1 MINKE
6 DILEGNKLFAE
17 YLGLKIIEST
27 NLLGHKNL
35 FYAALPNPLIVV
47 AVGSED
53 RLLYHESWDW
63 SMPVVDKINGLGK
76 EFSLAIFKNY
86 VSLTVEKG
94 GKVYKDFSFAHA
106 EYITAEQTG
115 KEATFKLIVKFIK
128 WYNENIIKKIEN
140 IQDGN
145 NT

>member
-6 DILEGNKLFAE
+6 DILEGGNLIAIFMDLPKVDGYDNVFRINDGQSNW
-17 YLGLKIIEST
+17 YST
-27 NLLGHKNL
+27 EPK
-35 FYAALPNPLIVV
+35 
-47 AVGSED
+47 
-53 RLLYHESWDW
+53 YHESWDW
-63 SMPVVDKINGLGK
+63 SMDVATKINGLGK
-76 EFSLAIFKNY
+76 EFSLATFKNY

-115 KEATFKLIVKFIK
+115 REAMFKLLVKFVK
-128 WYNENIIKKIEN
+128 WYNEHIIKK

>member
-6 DILEGNKLFAE
+6 EISAGNKLIGGFMELNQGWAYHE
-17 YLGLKIIEST
+17 
-27 NLLGHKNL
+27 
-35 FYAALPNPLIVV
+35 
-47 AVGSED
+47 SED
-53 RLLYHESWDW
+53 EGYGVTKYNSSWDW
-63 SMPVVDKINGLGK
+63 SMPVADKINGLGK

-115 KEATFKLIVKFIK
+115 KEAMFKLLVKFIK
-128 WYNENIIKKIEN
+128 WYNENILNNNLEKT
-140 IQDGN
+140 QDGN
-145 NT
+145 NIR